1 MTTESIPT
9 DAMHDAQAVA
19 DAVAAGK
26 PVGGDVARRVQER
39 SRVAQAELTTK
50 FGVREIAVDLIREIR
65 EE

>member
-19 DAVAAGK
+19 DAVDAGK
-26 PVGGDVARRVQER
+26 PVGGDVARSVQER
-39 SRVAQAELTTK
+39 SRVAQAELLKK